1 MHDGRMFCVCFTQ
14 SARWHFVVG
23 AKNGIDDSHSLFPMV
38 IIWCNRNLTNI
49 KNKNVMVSRFKD
61 SKNFIVRLKNGFFS
75 SVTHKMTVI
84 KTLVNHIG
92 PTVVNTQ

>member
-1 MHDGRMFCVCFTQ
+1 MVLDDIQG
-14 SARWHFVVG
+14 WHG
-23 AKNGIDDSHSLFPMV
+23 NEPKKDSD
-38 IIWCNRNLTNI
+38 
-49 KNKNVMVSRFKD
+49 SRFKD
-61 SKNFIVRLKNGFFS
+61 SKTFIVHLKNGNFS